1 MPVRMFWEDEREEI
15 LRYELEG
22 DWTWEEAYTQYDR
35 AMVPESDYPY
45 RVDVIMHFFS
55 GSRLPADAMLHMATM
70 AQQQPENIGLIVLV
84 TTHDM
89 LRRMVTT
96 AAKLYPHTQRYYRVA
111 TTLNEAHS
119 IIVRDRAASGA

>member
-15 LRYELEG
+15 LRYEVEG
-22 DWTWEEAYTQYDR
+22 EWTWEESYTQYDR
-35 AMVPESDYPY
+35 AMVPESDYLY
-45 RVDVIMHFFS
+45 RVDVIMHFFP

-89 LRRMVTT
+89 LRRMVNT
-96 AAKLYPHTQRYYRVA
+96 AAKLYPHTRQLYRTA
-111 TTLNEAHS
+111 TSISEAQA
-119 IIVRDRAASGA
+119 IIAADRAAQAE